1 MRDVSGESRARRYW
15 ESNYQRPLVLGQGVE
30 QIFATLRAIRSHG
43 PWVDLGAGPFS
54 VLWALAIEH
63 ADSLAAVDI
72 DAEALEIGADNWGGY
87 LDGAF
92 VRSLVARRLVE
103 ARDLARVAALP
114 RRYTRGDAMF
124 DQWPFQPAP
133 IITAL
138 GLAALI
144 PTDSQL
150 IDWLHAVLSGL
161 TPGGEFVGASWL
173 AVGRDSPLGTLGC
186 DGLASVLQR
195 LGAVVHSCQHVRI
208 QDGGEFES
216 LILWHAALP
225 DQ

>member
-1 MRDVSGESRARRYW
+1 MSGASRARRYW
-15 ESNYQRPLVLGQGVE
+15 ESNYQRPLIPGQGVE
-30 QIFATLRAIRSHG
+30 QILATLRAVRSHG
-43 PWVDLGAGPFS
+43 SWVDLGAGPFS

-72 DAEALEIGADNWGGY
+72 DAEALEIGADNWDGY

-92 VRSLVARRLVE
+92 VRSLVTRRLVD
-103 ARDLARVAALP
+103 ASDLARVAALP
-114 RRYTRGDAMF
+114 RRHTRDDAMF
-124 DQWPFQPAP
+124 EQWPFQPTP
-133 IITAL
+133 IITAF

-144 PTDSQL
+144 PTDSRL
-150 IDWLHAVLSGL
+150 VDWFEAVVSGL

-186 DGLASVLQR
+186 DGLARLLQR
-195 LGAVVHSCQHVRI
+195 LGAVVRSCQHVQI

-216 LILWHAALP
+216 LVLWHAELP
-225 DQ
+225 GQ